1 MGFLQLFNPHQYADS
16 LADIDI
22 AALKSRDFDCLLL
35 DLDNTMLPWKSSE
48 IPESSRQWV
57 ENAQQMGMK
66 LCIVS
71 NTHYPKRLH
80 KIAQDLDIPSLDRAI
95 KPRRSGFEKALKML
109 NSEPANAVIIGDQLL
124 TDICGGNLMGI
135 YTILVK
141 PMHNTEFFG
150 TKLSRLV
157 EFGILALLRRRGEWG
172 TKSGRIQSE
181 TQDTK

>member
-1 MGFLQLFNPHQYADS
+1 MGLLQLFNPHQFASS

-22 AALKSRDFDCLLL
+22 AALKSKGYDCLLL
-35 DLDNTMLPWKSSE
+35 DLDNTLLPWKSSE
-48 IPESSRQWV
+48 VPEFSRQWV
-57 ENAQQMGMK
+57 LTAKQMGMK

-80 KIAQDLDIPSLDRAI
+80 KIALDLDILSLDRAI
-95 KPRRSGFEKALKML
+95 KPRRSGFERALKML
-109 NSEPANAVIIGDQLL
+109 DADPTKAVIIGDQLL
-124 TDICGGNLMGI
+124 TDVCGGNLMGI

-141 PMHNTEFFG
+141 PMHRTEFLG

-157 EFGILALLRRRGEWG
+157 EWGILALLRRRGELG
-172 TKSGRIQSE
+172 TKFGRNQSE